1 MINSKKLVAMAR
13 KWHKIAAIGRRRV
26 STVKTGNSTDTE
38 SCNKAVAEKGHF
50 VLYTIDRRRFVVPLQ
65 YLKSPIFVE
74 LLRMSE
80 EAFGITS
87 NGPITLPCD
96 GVFMD
101 NVLSLVRRR
110 NVCKE
115 VEKDLVSTM
124 ANQRCSIESSMFHPN
139 YQENSRRIPVHGY

>member
-26 STVKTGNSTDTE
+26 STVKTGNSTDTK
-38 SCNKAVAEKGHF
+38 SCNKAAAEKGHF

-139 YQENSRRIPVHGY
+139 YQENIRQIPVHGY